1 LKASSQ
7 RGPVLFLFPEE
18 VTHVNSHATFNPAYS
33 SRKAA
38 EYIDVHY
45 RHLLEL
51 ADEGKIKAHRTAGG
65 RLKFR
70 LSDLN
75 EYLDTL
81 PIKKGN
87 PV

>member
-1 LKASSQ
+1 MID
-7 RGPVLFLFPEE
+7 
-18 VTHVNSHATFNPAYS
+18 VNVSYNPAYS

-81 PIKKGN
+81 PIKTKGD
-87 PV
+87 